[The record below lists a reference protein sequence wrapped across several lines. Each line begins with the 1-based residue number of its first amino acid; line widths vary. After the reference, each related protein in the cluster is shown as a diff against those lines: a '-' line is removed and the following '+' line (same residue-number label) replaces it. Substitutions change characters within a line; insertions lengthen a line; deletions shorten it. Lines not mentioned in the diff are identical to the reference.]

1 MFATQY
7 HRSVSDQS
15 MHQMQA
21 FMASKQ
27 LAPSAEAR
35 VYRLVAVTMPG
46 SGAEPER
53 VLLALQRYQPLLDY
67 LAERMGGSER
77 PVRTSTELDED
88 ANKLAQRHALSV
100 EHVRRMLPRDVR
112 QPNSLLRP
120 FVLRA
125 IRNERIEVHVMNHL
139 QQPMQLALLDDDYGI
154 QQSLEQSPLQP
165 GEEGVYTWQCSETGI
180 FPIFNEA
187 CPDGMQHR
195 CLLGVL
201 MIEP

>member
-7 HRSVSDQS
+7 HPSVSNQPV
-15 MHQMQA
+15 HNVQA

-27 LAPSAEAR
+27 FAPSTEAR
-35 VYRLVAVTMPG
+35 VYRLVTVTMPG

-53 VLLALQRYQPLLDY
+53 ALLALQRYQPLLDY
-67 LAERMGGSER
+67 LAERMASSER
-77 PVRTSTELDED
+77 PVRSSAELDED
-88 ANKLAQRHALSV
+88 AAKLAQRYALSV

-125 IRNERIEVHVMNHL
+125 VRNERIEVHVTNHT
-139 QQPMQLALLDDDYGI
+139 QQAMGLALLDDDYGI
-154 QQSLEQSPLQP
+154 QQSLEQPALQP

>member
-1 MFATQY
+1 MFATQH
-7 HRSVSDQS
+7 HRNISDQPIHR
-15 MHQMQA
+15 MPA

-27 LAPSAEAR
+27 FAPSAEAR
-35 VYRLVAVTMPG
+35 VYRLVTVTMPG

-67 LAERMGGSER
+67 FVQRMSINER

-88 ANKLAQRHALSV
+88 ASQLAQRHALSV
-100 EHVRRMLPRDVR
+100 EHVRRMLPGDIH
-112 QPNSLLRP
+112 QPNALLRP

-125 IRNERIEVHVMNHL
+125 VRNEHIEVHVTNHTS
-139 QQPMQLALLDDDYGI
+139 QSMQLALLDDDYGI
-154 QQSLEQSPLQP
+154 QQSLEQPPLQP

-187 CPDGMQHR
+187 CPDRMQHR